1 MGKPEIDKIKDYY
14 NLTDREKQISADNL
28 NYIFRGTIG
37 TVTPDQITPA
47 VAKASDFLIHEVF
60 KCSELAKNWLASV
73 LASQFGNIVE
83 SLDDMYNITGKYQL
97 TGKSVVRQLVTLE
110 IVKYYAV
117 GKIMEAI
124 INKLLQN
131 RNFRPCVDAVNVRW
145 KSQMGLLLYGIID
158 ELPY

>member
-1 MGKPEIDKIKDYY
+1 MG
-14 NLTDREKQISADNL
+14 
-28 NYIFRGTIG
+28 
-37 TVTPDQITPA
+37 
-47 VAKASDFLIHEVF
+47 
-60 KCSELAKNWLASV
+60 KNWLASV
-73 LASQFGNIVE
+73 LASQFGNIVDI
-83 SLDDMYNITGKYQL
+83 LDDMYNITGKYQL
-97 TGKSVVRQLVTLE
+97 TGKSVVRQLVALE